1 VAARAAPLGQRFTLM
16 TRKHR
21 LAHRFVWPLL
31 ALAVGFAFLSAL
43 VLRAPPSAEVSPAT
57 EMRK

>member
-1 VAARAAPLGQRFTLM
+1 M

>member
-1 VAARAAPLGQRFTLM
+1 M

-21 LAHRFVWPLL
+21 LAHRLIWP
-31 ALAVGFAFLSAL
+31 ALAVAVCLGFLMAL
-43 VLRAPPSAEVSPAT
+43 VLRAPPAVESPSVAQ